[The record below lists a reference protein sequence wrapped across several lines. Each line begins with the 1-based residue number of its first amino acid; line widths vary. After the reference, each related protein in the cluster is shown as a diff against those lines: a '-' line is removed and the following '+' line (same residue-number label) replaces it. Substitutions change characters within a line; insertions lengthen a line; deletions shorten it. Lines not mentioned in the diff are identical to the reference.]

1 MSSRVQPVGSSTPE
15 RKSGWAPDR
24 SRWWILS
31 QTPDCPGQLLSQHHS
46 FQTLWEKN
54 ETKIKAK
61 GQQQCIITSLI
72 TKYVYWISV
81 VWTLRLDLV
90 IKVQTR
96 GRPIIEIMETDN
108 RYFEPIYI
116 YIYIL
121 YIIYIYIY
129 IYICRLW
136 NWKLMSKLIMTR
148 ALTKT
153 FFKWFYRQIG
163 FENDRYG

>member
-61 GQQQCIITSLI
+61 DQQKCIITSLI

-81 VWTLRLDLV
+81 VWTQTIKIDRLLRSW
-90 IKVQTR
+90 
-96 GRPIIEIMETDN
+96 RPITDILN
-108 RYFEPIYI
+108 R
-116 YIYIL
+116 
-121 YIIYIYIY
+121 YIYIY